1 MILNRRNFLAL
12 VAASAARGSDIPT
25 RAAKVVKL
33 FRSPDGHPNGLE
45 TASEGFWIGEQVT
58 DRAHLVDWNGKLLH
72 SIETESSNTSG
83 IAFGDGGVWMAAN
96 GPAVGRPPRPTDA
109 QTGEVVKADPKNGKT
124 LARYPVPGG
133 GGVHGLE
140 FAEGTLWVTSLKL
153 QKLSQVDPKDFHVI
167 HQIPVHLGR
176 AHGLAWDPPGIWVM
190 HSTDRV
196 IHKLD
201 ATDGRILEIVTL
213 SKDDPDPHGMCMY
226 NGHLY
231 YTDAGIAPGG
241 QTNGSPW
248 VGYVCRID

>member
-1 MILNRRNFLAL
+1 MIHRRSFLAL
-12 VAASAARGSDIPT
+12 LAASGV
-25 RAAKVVKL
+25 RAGDFPSRPAKVVKL

-45 TASEGFWIGEQVT
+45 TAAEGFWIAEQVT

-83 IAFGDGGVWMAAN
+83 IAFGDGAVWMAAN
-96 GPAVGRPPRPTDA
+96 GPAVGRPPRDTDA
-109 QTGEVVKADPKNGKT
+109 KSGEVVKADAKTGKT

-140 FAEGTLWVTSLKL
+140 FAEGTLWLTSLKIR
-153 QKLSQVDPKDFHVI
+153 KLSQVDPKDFHVI
-167 HQIPVHLGR
+167 HQIPVHLDR

-196 IHKLD
+196 IQKLHS
-201 ATDGRILEIVTL
+201 ADGRILEQITL

-226 NGHLY
+226 KGHLY

-241 QTNGSPW
+241 VSNGSPSA
-248 VGYVCRID
+248 GFVCRID